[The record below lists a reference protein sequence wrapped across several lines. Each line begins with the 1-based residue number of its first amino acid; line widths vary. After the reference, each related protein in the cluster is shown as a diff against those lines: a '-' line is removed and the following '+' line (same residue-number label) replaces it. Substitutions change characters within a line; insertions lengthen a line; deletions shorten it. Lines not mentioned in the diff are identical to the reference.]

1 MLVYNANVQG
11 RTNYNCEILSG
22 RCFNVFIYGCY
33 DQVLPN
39 LVTDDFLPCECQNV
53 DQWLCVREK
62 QEVKHHFNL
71 GMGDWNEAEN
81 KNAPSR
87 KTLSLSKSKPQAAS
101 HRWKF

>member
-1 MLVYNANVQG
+1 M
-11 RTNYNCEILSG
+11 
-22 RCFNVFIYGCY
+22 FIYGRY
-33 DQVLPN
+33 DQALPN
-39 LVTDDFLPCECQNV
+39 LVIDDFLPHECQK
-53 DQWLCVREK
+53 CRSMAARVREK

-71 GMGDWNEAEN
+71 GMGDWNEVEN

>member
-1 MLVYNANVQG
+1 M
-11 RTNYNCEILSG
+11 
-22 RCFNVFIYGCY
+22 FIYGCY
-33 DQVLPN
+33 NQVLPN
-39 LVTDDFLPCECQNV
+39 LVTDDFLPRECQNV

-101 HRWKF
+101 RRWKFLTIAQ